1 MHQRGGDSK
10 DGTANLN
17 WLARLGDKAPIDRV
31 TLIAKLRF
39 KCVAPFDSTAIEIL
53 KDSDTRFTS
62 VQTLDKMGIL
72 GSCVA
77 GSFVTGEVKNA
88 VVSGSGS

>member
-1 MHQRGGDSK
+1 
-10 DGTANLN
+10 
-17 WLARLGDKAPIDRV
+17 
-31 TLIAKLRF
+31 
-39 KCVAPFDSTAIEIL
+39 
-53 KDSDTRFTS
+53 
-62 VQTLDKMGIL
+62 MGIL